1 MARITKSPEERK
13 QEIVEAALDLFSKK
27 GYDNTTI
34 QDIAERLHIA
44 QGLCYRYFKSKQEL
58 FSAAADAY
66 ASKFFQQIH
75 DSFIKARSPDEKCN
89 LIIKRLFVHALKWA
103 EFKATYQQ
111 ESFISDSQITQ
122 MTEQIANLLIPIV
135 KDGNASGVFHCEDV
149 ENTVRILT
157 FGASG
162 LVHFHKPLQNQRDY
176 ILSCIPSI
184 KKISKTL
191 LGAGENS
198 KIGEGWELL

>member
-1 MARITKSPEERK
+1 MARIVKAPEDRK

-34 QDIAERLHIA
+34 QNIAEKLHIA

-66 ASKFFQQIH
+66 ASKFLQQIQ
-75 DSFIKARSPDEKCN
+75 DSFLNAQSPDEKCN
-89 LIIKRLFVHALKWA
+89 LIMKRLFVHALKWA
-103 EFKATYQQ
+103 EFKAAYQQ
-111 ESFISDSQITQ
+111 ESFISDSQVTQ
-122 MTEQIANLLIPIV
+122 MTEQVAVLLVPIV

-149 ENTVRILT
+149 ENTVRVLV
-157 FGASG
+157 FGGSG
-162 LVHFHKPLQNQRDY
+162 LVHFHMPTQNQKDH
-176 ILSCIPSI
+176 ILSCIPTI
-184 KKISKTL
+184 IKISKTL
-191 LGAGENS
+191 LGANEDS